1 MNKSEINKEIL
12 SVIKIDLDETLFYIP
27 GETVKG
33 KIKLFPTINLKLKDH
48 TIRFKLK
55 LIQYE
60 FWEYA
65 NIKITELK
73 NIYKTE
79 IKEKIIDYKLNDNE
93 ISKFEEKVNL
103 LEFSVIF
110 IKNENKENFISIPFE
125 FKIDSD
131 NEKLLPTFQF
141 ETEKYFLGIRHL
153 ITVESFDYSS
163 INHTG
168 IFIGKSR
175 NKYLLKEKEIKNTFS
190 MGVGLSTLDVKI
202 IIPKETF
209 YFGEEMPFKIE
220 SNSNLLFQKVTKIEP
235 NFYRKI
241 EWVGYMKNSL
251 LDKKEISGIKFNYNE
266 DKFGLF
272 SKLMLPIEIQ
282 LEFASFTKKGFFGGI
297 FGVLNFFDLTSDL
310 QDYYEKF
317 KDILKLNADT
327 NEFKENEHFITD
339 FNKTVIKNCTEKEL
353 KEINEEMKK
362 YIYFKDDKV
371 IGFVKFI
378 NNITPPVNGYYFNCN
393 FNFKI
398 NIHVSGVVLDQ
409 EKSLKNIIEM
419 YDGEEYVKNMKNL
432 LKVD

>member
-1 MNKSEINKEIL
+1 
-12 SVIKIDLDETLFYIP
+12 
-27 GETVKG
+27 
-33 KIKLFPTINLKLKDH
+33 
-48 TIRFKLK
+48 
-55 LIQYE
+55 
-60 FWEYA
+60 
-65 NIKITELK
+65 
-73 NIYKTE
+73 
-79 IKEKIIDYKLNDNE
+79 
-93 ISKFEEKVNL
+93 
-103 LEFSVIF
+103 
-110 IKNENKENFISIPFE
+110 
-125 FKIDSD
+125 
-131 NEKLLPTFQF
+131 
-141 ETEKYFLGIRHL
+141 
-153 ITVESFDYSS
+153 
-163 INHTG
+163 
-168 IFIGKSR
+168 
-175 NKYLLKEKEIKNTFS
+175 

-251 LDKKEISGIKFNYNE
+251 LDKKDISGIKFNYNE

-272 SKLMLPIEIQ
+272 SKLMLPIEI
-282 LEFASFTKKGFFGGI
+282 LELTSLTKKGIFGGI

-317 KDILKLNADT
+317 KEILRLNAKT

-339 FNKTVIKNCTEKEL
+339 FNKTVIKNCNEKEL
-353 KEINEEMKK
+353 KEISEEMKK

-378 NNITPPVNGYYFNCN
+378 KDITPPVNGYYFNCN

-398 NIHVSGVVLDQ
+398 NIHISGVILDQ
-409 EKSLKNIIEM
+409 EKSLKNTIEM
-419 YDGEEYVKNMKNL
+419 YDGEEYIKKMKNL

>member
-48 TIRFKLK
+48 TIHFKLK

-60 FWEYA
+60 FWEYS
-65 NIKITELK
+65 NIKLTELK
-73 NIYKTE
+73 NIHKTE
-79 IKEKIIDYKLNDNE
+79 IKEKFIEYKLNDDE

-125 FKIDSD
+125 FKIDSE

-175 NKYLLKEKEIKNTFS
+175 NKFLLKEKEIKNTFS

-251 LDKKEISGIKFNYNE
+251 LDKKDISGIKFNYNK

-272 SKLMLPIEIQ
+272 SKLMLPIEI
-282 LEFASFTKKGFFGGI
+282 LELTSLTKKGIFGGI

-317 KDILKLNADT
+317 KDILRLNAKT
-327 NEFKENEHFITD
+327 KEFKENEHFITD

-353 KEINEEMKK
+353 KEISEEMKK

-378 NNITPPVNGYYFNCN
+378 KDITPPVNGYYFNCN
-393 FNFKI
+393 FNFEI
-398 NIHVSGVVLDQ
+398 NIHISGVILDQ
-409 EKSLKNIIEM
+409 EKSLKNTIEM
-419 YDGEEYVKNMKNL
+419 YDGEEYIKKMKNL

>member
-48 TIRFKLK
+48 TIHFKLK

-60 FWEYA
+60 FWEYS
-65 NIKITELK
+65 NVKLTELK
-73 NIYKTE
+73 NIHKTE
-79 IKEKIIDYKLNDNE
+79 IKEKFIEYKLNDDE

-125 FKIDSD
+125 FKIDSE

-175 NKYLLKEKEIKNTFS
+175 NKFLLKEKEIKNTFS

-251 LDKKEISGIKFNYNE
+251 LDKKDISGIKFNYNE

-317 KDILKLNADT
+317 KEILRLNAET
-327 NEFKENEHFITD
+327 KEFKENEHFITD

-378 NNITPPVNGYYFNCN
+378 KNITPPVNGYYFNCN

-398 NIHVSGVVLDQ
+398 NIHISGVVLDQ

-419 YDGEEYVKNMKNL
+419 YDGEEYIKKMKNL

>member
-1 MNKSEINKEIL
+1 MNKSEIKKEIL

-48 TIRFKLK
+48 TIHFKLK

-60 FWEYA
+60 FWEYS
-65 NIKITELK
+65 NVKLTELK
-73 NIYKTE
+73 NIHKTE
-79 IKEKIIDYKLNDNE
+79 IKEKFIEYKLNDDE

-125 FKIDSD
+125 FKIDSE

-175 NKYLLKEKEIKNTFS
+175 NKFLLKEKEIKNTFS

-251 LDKKEISGIKFNYNE
+251 LDKKDISGIKFNYNE

-272 SKLMLPIEIQ
+272 SKLMLPIEI
-282 LEFASFTKKGFFGGI
+282 LELTSLTKKGIFGGI

-317 KDILKLNADT
+317 KDILRLNAKT
-327 NEFKENEHFITD
+327 KEFKENEHFISD

-378 NNITPPVNGYYFNCN
+378 KDITPPVNGYYFNCN

-398 NIHVSGVVLDQ
+398 NIHISGVVLDQ
-409 EKSLKNIIEM
+409 EKSLKNTIEM
-419 YDGEEYVKNMKNL
+419 YDGEEYIKKMKNL